1 VSPFGQE
8 IAMSRIR
15 RSAVLT
21 SGVLVCLLAA
31 PTGGPAVAATP
42 GFTSSVSRVTAK
54 DLPHS
59 WRSGCPVG
67 PAQLRAVQ
75 LAFWG
80 FDARRH
86 TGRIVVHEQVVAA
99 TTAVFGRLYAAR
111 FPVRSIRPVDDF
123 GGSDDRS
130 MAADNTSGF
139 NCRKA
144 VASGPPRWSVHAYGK
159 AIDINPVE
167 NPYVQGRRVD
177 PPAGRAFAKR
187 TPYRAGMAVA
197 GGTAVRA
204 FSVSGWAWGGRWA
217 GTPDYQHF
225 SATGG

>member
-1 VSPFGQE
+1 MTQVHR
-8 IAMSRIR
+8 IA
-15 RSAVLT
+15 AVT
-21 SGVLVCLLAA
+21 AGVVLSLLAPVAAA
-31 PTGGPAVAATP
+31 PATAATP
-42 GFTSSVSRVTAK
+42 GYTSSVSRVTAK

-59 WRSGCPVG
+59 WRPGCPVG

-80 FDARRH
+80 FDGRRH
-86 TGRIVVHEQVVAA
+86 TGRIVVHEQAVRA
-99 TTAVFGRLYAAR
+99 TTTVFGRLYAAR

-144 VASGPPRWSVHAYGK
+144 VASGPPRWSAHAYGK
-159 AIDINPVE
+159 AIDLNPVE

-177 PPAGRAFAKR
+177 PPNGRAFTRR
-187 TPYRAGMAVA
+187 TPYRPGMAVS
-197 GGTAVRA
+197 GGTAVKA
-204 FSVSGWAWGGRWA
+204 FAAVGWAWGGRWT
-217 GTPDYQHF
+217 GSPDYQHF